1 MQYLEDGRKGKLGGN
16 KNLKLLLSEGYICLC
31 VLTIQLDIR
40 KIYKIQQIFRISSDD
55 YYKM

>member
-16 KNLKLLLSEGYICLC
+16 KNLKLLLSESYICLY